1 MVVLRTGNFKGLN
14 TIRVDV
20 LDVLN
25 MMIIDT
31 SLPKPIVIP
40 FFRSVLSKS
49 PWIV

>member
-1 MVVLRTGNFKGLN
+1 MVVLRTGNFEGFD
-14 TIRVDV
+14 TIGVDV
-20 LDVLN
+20 LYVLN
-25 MMIIDT
+25 MMMIDT